1 MEESYKAT
9 IARLRERV
17 AAAQQAGATV
27 GRRPGV
33 PTQAQA
39 AASAP
44 TGQGGAEAAGV
55 LTGQAAPAPGATGSG
70 TSGANVTSGAAAR
83 ILTGLNS
90 AQREAV
96 IHSGGPLLVVAGAGS
111 GKTRVLTS
119 RIAYLI
125 ATGQAHPANILAI
138 TFTNKA
144 AREMRERLEGM
155 LGGLARG
162 MWISTFHSACVRILR
177 AEHRALGMR
186 STFTIY
192 DAADSQRLMTMV
204 CREEN
209 IDIRAYPPKM
219 LSRQVSN
226 LKDEL
231 VTPAAQA
238 AAATDRDGQVL
249 AQAYAAY
256 QDRLERANALDFD
269 DLIMRTVEVLTSH
282 PEIAERYRTRFRHIL
297 VDEYQDT
304 NHAQYVLV
312 RTLAGQGPERSA
324 LTVVGDADQSI
335 YAFRGATI
343 RNIEDFE
350 KDFAD
355 ATSVVLE
362 QNYRSTQNILSA
374 ANAVI
379 SHNEGRRPKKLWT
392 DSGSGEKITGY
403 VADSESDEAH
413 FVVTEIDRLRDN
425 NGVRYG
431 DVAVFY
437 RTNSQARALEEM
449 FVRSGIPYRVI
460 GGTRFYERKE
470 IKDALAY
477 LHAVANP
484 DDTVSLRRIINEPKR
499 GVGDTAQ
506 GHLATHAQR
515 WNISFGAAVADVAT
529 PNPERGEVAGL
540 TARARSAVADLARI
554 LETARQDAAAGGKPA
569 DILDYLMDES
579 GYLAVLQESKD
590 PQDLSRV
597 ENLAELHAVAVEF
610 SAQNPDAGLG
620 EWLDQI
626 SLVSD
631 TDRLPEG
638 SESEGE
644 TTLMTVHTA
653 KGLEFPVVFVTG
665 LEDGTFPHMRSLDDR
680 RELAEERRLAYVA
693 FTRARERLYISRAAA
708 RSSWGAPQEFPPS
721 RFIEEIP
728 PELIDWRRE
737 QSSQDLVRGGGIG
750 SGIGSGYGWGRR
762 ERRAPSFFDDD
773 AGPIIGSGTFKP
785 GKLGVPAT
793 SNSASRADSAGSAH
807 TVAGGSGGSAAGG
820 SSGAPGTAG
829 AADTAADTKG
839 FAVGDTVEHRSFG
852 RGTILGFEGR
862 GKSTTAKVAFGSV
875 TKRLMLC
882 FAPLTKVEK

>member
-33 PTQAQA
+33 PAPAQA
-39 AASAP
+39 AESAP
-44 TGQGGAEAAGV
+44 TGQGGAAAA
-55 LTGQAAPAPGATGSG
+55 AAPEVSSMPE
-70 TSGANVTSGAAAR
+70 VSGAAAR

-282 PEIAERYRTRFRHIL
+282 PDIAERYRTRFRHIL

-355 ATSVVLE
+355 A
-362 QNYRSTQNILSA
+362 
-374 ANAVI
+374 
-379 SHNEGRRPKKLWT
+379 
-392 DSGSGEKITGY
+392 
-403 VADSESDEAH
+403 
-413 FVVTEIDRLRDN
+413 
-425 NGVRYG
+425 
-431 DVAVFY
+431 
-437 RTNSQARALEEM
+437 
-449 FVRSGIPYRVI
+449 
-460 GGTRFYERKE
+460 
-470 IKDALAY
+470 
-477 LHAVANP
+477 
-484 DDTVSLRRIINEPKR
+484 
-499 GVGDTAQ
+499 
-506 GHLATHAQR
+506 
-515 WNISFGAAVADVAT
+515 
-529 PNPERGEVAGL
+529 
-540 TARARSAVADLARI
+540 
-554 LETARQDAAAGGKPA
+554 
-569 DILDYLMDES
+569 
-579 GYLAVLQESKD
+579 
-590 PQDLSRV
+590 
-597 ENLAELHAVAVEF
+597 
-610 SAQNPDAGLG
+610 
-620 EWLDQI
+620 
-626 SLVSD
+626 
-631 TDRLPEG
+631 
-638 SESEGE
+638 
-644 TTLMTVHTA
+644 
-653 KGLEFPVVFVTG
+653 
-665 LEDGTFPHMRSLDDR
+665 
-680 RELAEERRLAYVA
+680 
-693 FTRARERLYISRAAA
+693 
-708 RSSWGAPQEFPPS
+708 
-721 RFIEEIP
+721 
-728 PELIDWRRE
+728 
-737 QSSQDLVRGGGIG
+737 
-750 SGIGSGYGWGRR
+750 
-762 ERRAPSFFDDD
+762 
-773 AGPIIGSGTFKP
+773 
-785 GKLGVPAT
+785 
-793 SNSASRADSAGSAH
+793 
-807 TVAGGSGGSAAGG
+807 
-820 SSGAPGTAG
+820 
-829 AADTAADTKG
+829 
-839 FAVGDTVEHRSFG
+839 
-852 RGTILGFEGR
+852 
-862 GKSTTAKVAFGSV
+862 
-875 TKRLMLC
+875 
-882 FAPLTKVEK
+882 

>member
-33 PTQAQA
+33 PAPAQA
-39 AASAP
+39 AESAP
-44 TGQGGAEAAGV
+44 TGQGGAAAAG
-55 LTGQAAPAPGATGSG
+55 APAAASVPE
-70 TSGANVTSGAAAR
+70 VSGAAAR

-403 VADSESDEAH
+403 VADSESDEAN

-750 SGIGSGYGWGRR
+750 SGYGWGRR

-793 SNSASRADSAGSAH
+793 ANSASRADSAGSSHQA
-807 TVAGGSGGSAAGG
+807 AGGSGGAAGSTSAAG
-820 SSGAPGTAG
+820 APS

-875 TKRLMLC
+875 TKRLMLR